1 MRLSRFLGAAALS
14 IVAAAGMTAASAAV
28 PAKGKAAVPPP
39 IVVVPT
45 NKAAPGKAAPNFDA
59 MLGLIDKLF
68 PAQPAPDPAR
78 LALARTSVQ
87 AMWPD
92 GAYGKMMSGMMG
104 GMFDRMMQLKT
115 SDLAALSN
123 KPQKPA
129 AAPVKDVSLHE
140 QIAGKDPYFD
150 QRMAAMR
157 DALNDEM
164 GKISAIIDPR
174 MRDGLAGAMA
184 RRFDAQQLG
193 DINRFFATPTGHAF
207 AGQYMQLWVDPDTM
221 RSLFASMPELMKLM
235 PEMMQ
240 KLKAANDKFP
250 KPPTAPAA
258 VKKP

>member
-1 MRLSRFLGAAALS
+1 
-14 IVAAAGMTAASAAV
+14 
-28 PAKGKAAVPPP
+28 
-39 IVVVPT
+39 
-45 NKAAPGKAAPNFDA
+45 
-59 MLGLIDKLF
+59 
-68 PAQPAPDPAR
+68 
-78 LALARTSVQ
+78 
-87 AMWPD
+87 
-92 GAYGKMMSGMMG
+92 
-104 GMFDRMMQLKT
+104 MMQLKT

-250 KPPTAPAA
+250 KPPTTPAA